1 MRSLQILL
9 LIAAVSLTACD
20 GVVIFGA
27 VPSTTPATVSGFVSI
42 VQVTTIGSGGA
53 TTTFVTTVTFLP
65 FAQSGAASTV
75 SFCGN
80 VGNQFVM
87 NTFTTVSFTRGPG
100 CATIIAI
107 STG

>member
-1 MRSLQILL
+1 MRSLQSLL
-9 LIAAVSLTACD
+9 LIGALLLTGCD

-27 VPSTTPATVSGFVSI
+27 IPSTTPVTVSGFVSI

-53 TTTFVTTVTFLP
+53 TTIFVTAVTFLP
-65 FAQSGAASTV
+65 FAQSGTASTV

-80 VGNQFVM
+80 VGNQFVL

>member
-9 LIAAVSLTACD
+9 LIGTMWLTGCD

-27 VPSTTPATVSGFVSI
+27 IPSTTPATVSGFVSI
-42 VQVTTIGSGGA
+42 VQITTIGSGE
-53 TTTFVTTVTFLP
+53 TTTFATVVTFLP
-65 FAQSGAASTV
+65 FAHSGTASTI

-80 VGNQFVM
+80 VGNRFVL
-87 NTFTTVSFTRGPG
+87 NTFTTVSFARGPG

-107 STG
+107 SSG

>member
-9 LIAAVSLTACD
+9 LIGAISLTGCD

-27 VPSTTPATVSGFVSI
+27 IPSTTPVTVSGFVSI
-42 VQVTTIGSGGA
+42 IQVTTIGSGGA
-53 TTTFVTTVTFLP
+53 TTTFVTAVTFLP
-65 FAQSGAASTV
+65 FAQSGTASTV

-80 VGNQFVM
+80 VGSQFVL
-87 NTFTTVSFTRGPG
+87 NAFTTVSFTRGPG